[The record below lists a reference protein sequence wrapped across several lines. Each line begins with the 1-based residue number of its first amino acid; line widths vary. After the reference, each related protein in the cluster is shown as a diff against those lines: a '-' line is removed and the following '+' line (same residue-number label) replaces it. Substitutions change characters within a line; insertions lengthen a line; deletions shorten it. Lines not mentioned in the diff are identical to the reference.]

1 MTKRVILLGVLG
13 TSLVAVGTIWL
24 SCNAWFVLHAVRVA
38 GTVTGLRGETDSEGR
53 TMYYPIYSFE
63 DRAHLSHRHRSG
75 LGWNYWNHKVGEKV
89 LLLYDPKRP
98 NRSMV
103 DSFGL
108 LWLPPFCVIGLGI
121 GFFCALRYGRSSD
134 AEESSEEG

>member
-13 TSLVAVGTIWL
+13 ASLVAVGTIWL

-38 GTVTGLRGETDSEGR
+38 GTVTGLRGEADSEGR
-53 TMYYPIYSFE
+53 TIYYPIYSFE

-75 LGWNYWNHKVGEKV
+75 LGGNYWNHKVGEKV
-89 LLLYDPKRP
+89 SLLYVPKRP
-98 NRSMV
+98 DRSMV

-108 LWLPPFCVIGLGI
+108 LWLPPRCVIGLGI
-121 GFFCALRYGRSSD
+121 GFFCALRPGRRPGAAGSP
-134 AEESSEEG
+134 EEG

>member
-38 GTVTGLRGETDSEGR
+38 GAVTELRGETDSEG
-53 TMYYPIYSFE
+53 
-63 DRAHLSHRHRSG
+63 SHRHRSG
-75 LGWNYWNHKVGEKV
+75 LGWNYWNHKRGEKV

-98 NRSMV
+98 NKSMV

-108 LWLPPFCVIGLGI
+108 LWLSPLFVIGLGI
-121 GFFCALRYGRSSD
+121 GFFCALRYGRGPD
-134 AEESSEEG
+134 AAESPEEG